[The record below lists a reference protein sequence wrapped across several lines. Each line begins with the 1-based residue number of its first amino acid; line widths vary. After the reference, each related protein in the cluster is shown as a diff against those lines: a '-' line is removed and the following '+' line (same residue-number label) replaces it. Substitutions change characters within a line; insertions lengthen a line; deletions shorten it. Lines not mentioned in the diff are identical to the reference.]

1 VSETLVDNAAAHRFE
16 LALPGGTAFVDYRR
30 AGTVL
35 FLNHAE
41 VPAAL
46 AGQGIGSRLVRETLG
61 LIRSRGEQVVPVCSF
76 IRATMARHAEY
87 DELRAS

>member
-1 VSETLVDNAAAHRFE
+1 VSEILVDNAAAHRFE
-16 LALPGGTAFVDYRR
+16 LAVAGGMAYIDYRR
-30 AGTVL
+30 AGSVL

-46 AGQGIGSRLVRETLG
+46 GGQGLGTRLVRQTLE
-61 LIRSRGEQVVPVCSF
+61 LIRSRGERVVPVCSF
-76 IRATMARHAEY
+76 IRAAMARDAGY

>member
-16 LALPGGTAFVDYRR
+16 LTLPGGMAFIDYRR
-30 AGTVL
+30 SGDAV

-46 AGQGIGSRLVRETLG
+46 GGQGLGTRLVRETLA
-61 LIRSRGEQVVPVCSF
+61 LIRSRGERVVPVCSF
-76 IRATMARHAEY
+76 VRATMARHAEY
-87 DELRAS
+87 DDLRAS